1 MYRKTIFLS
10 LVAALIFGITDT
22 ALALD
27 LKTQAQNEVVDN
39 FIKQLITGVF
49 CISFAGVTGLV
60 AWLYSRVTGKRV
72 EGAEV
77 KEGDLVIVSRLRRI
91 TNFSVDFLIVIN
103 AIVAAISYGAIA
115 TEWYFPFENWLLFSA
130 GIVVLYYWLLEGL
143 FGRTIGKLFT
153 NTKVVASDGSR
164 ANASSILGRTLIRLI
179 PFEVFSFLGTS
190 DSGWHD
196 RWSKTAVVRVGY
208 NTTPTDERR
217 VLSESESEERQVTA
231 SEPLIARQEEL
242 NGKWWYRLIKVL
254 YGVVFILVIVLV
266 VIYMNNHYKPKKVLD
281 LSQSHVK
288 CENGTAYPATEIMDK
303 LGISYGNNT
312 LNERSVP
319 GYVPI
324 LALFDLE
331 KKEESLKM
339 LCFNGKITTGSLNL
353 DELGR
358 LYVKEKN
365 YTIIE
370 GYKTEGSW
378 NKVILLSIGV
388 IALIAMFFWVLSKLF
403 FYVYKGDTKLFNRK
417 RV

>member
-49 CISFAGVTGLV
+49 FISFAGVTGLV
-60 AWLYSRVTGKRV
+60 AWLYSRATGKMA

-103 AIVAAISYGAIA
+103 AIVATIAYGAIA

-130 GIVVLYYWLLEGL
+130 GTVVLYYWLLEGF

-164 ANASSILGRTLIRLI
+164 ATASAILGRTLIRLI
-179 PFEVFSFLGTS
+179 PFEVFSFLGKS

-196 RWSKTAVVRVGY
+196 RWSKTAVVKVGHK
-208 NTTPTDERR
+208 TTPIDEQR
-217 VLSESESEERQVTA
+217 VLSESEPEERQVTA
-231 SEPLIARQEEL
+231 SEPLIARQGEL
-242 NGKWWYRLIKVL
+242 NGKWWYRLAKVT
-254 YGVVFILVIVLV
+254 YVACFVVGIAISTIT
-266 VIYMNNHYKPKKVLD
+266 IYNNYKPNEVIIPLTFD
-281 LSQSHVK
+281 QFTEQSS
-288 CENGTAYPATEIMDK
+288 
-303 LGISYGNNT
+303 LGGKNNRT
-312 LNERSVP
+312 
-319 GYVPI
+319 I
-324 LALFDLE
+324 
-331 KKEESLKM
+331 ESRQ
-339 LCFNGKITTGSLNL
+339 I
-353 DELGR
+353 
-358 LYVKEKN
+358 V
-365 YTIIE
+365 
-370 GYKTEGSW
+370 GSW
-378 NKVILLSIGV
+378 TEVILYSIGSAVLIV
-388 IALIAMFFWVLSKLF
+388 ICFWVVSKLF